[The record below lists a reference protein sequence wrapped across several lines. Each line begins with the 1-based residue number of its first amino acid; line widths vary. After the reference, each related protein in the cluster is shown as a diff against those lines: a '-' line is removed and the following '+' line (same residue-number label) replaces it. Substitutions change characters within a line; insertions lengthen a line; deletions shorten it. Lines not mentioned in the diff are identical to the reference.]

1 MMKKKWQFYTWLILF
16 LFLMPFITVK
26 IPGLHPD
33 VREAAPES
41 GRLVYAANLFDFE
54 VEEDAKQA
62 EPGAAGR
69 ALMYFTHSHEAFAPI
84 LRAKEG
90 KTAVSH
96 SEENI
101 MNLGEAFSS
110 HFGMNGISLDVLD
123 YDNAGQMSRNGVPHS
138 RAYKAIRPQVQK
150 QMQAGAYDLVL
161 DVHRDS
167 LGRNKTTLDHAD
179 GPYAKVYFVIGE
191 DHRGHEAN
199 RQLAEEISGKMN
211 ELVPG
216 ISKGIFR
223 KSGHGVDGIYNQDL
237 GPNVLLIEMGG
248 TENTEE
254 ELNRTAAIVA
264 KASAE
269 VLAGR

>member
-26 IPGLHPD
+26 IPGLNPE
-33 VREAAPES
+33 VREAVPES

-54 VEEDAKQA
+54 VEEDGEPA
-62 EPGAAGR
+62 EPGGTGR

-84 LRAKEG
+84 LQAKGG
-90 KTAVSH
+90 KAAVSH
-96 SEENI
+96 SKENI
-101 MNLGEAFSS
+101 MNLGEAFNS
-110 HFGMNGISLDVLD
+110 HFGMNGIELDVLN
-123 YDNAGQMSRNGVPHS
+123 YDNAGQMSQKGVPHS
-138 RAYKAIRPQVQK
+138 RAYKAIRPQVAK
-150 QMQAGAYDLVL
+150 QMEAEKYDLVL

-167 LGRNKTTLDHAD
+167 LGRNKTTLDYKG

-191 DHRGHEAN
+191 DHRGHKAN
-199 RQLAEEISGKMN
+199 RQLAEKISARMN

-237 GPNVLLIEMGG
+237 GPHVLLIEMGG

>member
-26 IPGLHPD
+26 IPGLQQD
-33 VREAAPES
+33 VSEAAPES

-54 VEEDAKQA
+54 VEDGGEAT
-62 EPGAAGR
+62 EPGENGR

-90 KTAVSH
+90 KAAVSH
-96 SEENI
+96 SKENI

-110 HFGMNGISLDVLD
+110 HFAMNGITLDVLD
-123 YDNAGQMSRNGVPHS
+123 YDNAGQMSKNGVPHS
-138 RAYKAIRPQVQK
+138 RAYKAIRPHVQK
-150 QMQAGAYDLVL
+150 QIQADAYSLVL

-167 LGRNKTTLDHAD
+167 LGRNRTTLEHAD

-199 RQLAEEISGKMN
+199 RQLAERISARMN

-237 GPNVLLIEMGG
+237 GPNVLLVEMGG

-269 VLAGR
+269 VLAGG